1 MKLACVLAT
10 AATAS
15 VFEDSDR
22 KFSDKPDWIA
32 EEIWETW
39 EDKPPAYRVAQLKC
53 RVNMF
58 VDAVF
63 ADAPELT
70 QNNIKKNWNGVNES
84 IEKAFTKCNG
94 EAVPTTGVNC
104 GWRDWLD
111 EEDRTVDNKVHKFVT
126 WSGVAVRETL
136 WDNGCESR
144 AWKLVSDLG
153 LVFFEGFEIF
163 TKILNDSR

>member
-1 MKLACVLAT
+1 MKLACVLAAT
-10 AATAS
+10 ATAS
-15 VFEDSDR
+15 LFEESDR
-22 KFSDKPDWIA
+22 KFSDQPDWIA
-32 EEIWETW
+32 SEIWENW
-39 EDKPPAYRVAQLKC
+39 GDKSPAYRVAQLKC
-53 RVNMF
+53 RVDMF
-58 VDAVF
+58 VEGVF
-63 ADAPELT
+63 SDAPSML
-70 QNNIKKNWNGVNES
+70 QDSIKKNWEGVADS
-84 IEKAFTKCNG
+84 IETAFTKCTG
-94 EAVPTTGVNC
+94 DAVPTSGVNC

-163 TKILNDSR
+163 TKILNG